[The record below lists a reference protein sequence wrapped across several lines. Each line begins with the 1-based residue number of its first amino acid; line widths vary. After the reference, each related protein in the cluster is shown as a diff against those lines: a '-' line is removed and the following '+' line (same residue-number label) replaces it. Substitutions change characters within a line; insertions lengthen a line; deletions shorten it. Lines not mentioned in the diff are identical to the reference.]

1 MSSSTRKTSE
11 LETLRRTWR
20 PLLLVAAI
28 SLGGCQMHAS
38 RDADGDADNAR
49 NATQQHAIDW
59 TPTPLPQRPD
69 DVWERIR
76 EGFQLQD
83 EIGVNP
89 RIERQRLW
97 YASRP
102 AVIESAGKRSSPYL
116 HYVVE
121 RLDERDMPME
131 LALLPIIE
139 SAYNPLAYSRSH
151 AAGLWQFIPSTGR
164 HFNLRQTNWYDGRRD
179 IMASTNAAMNY
190 LTRLHDMFN
199 GDWLLALA
207 AYNAGEGTVSRAIER
222 NQKLGL
228 PTDYWNLPLPKETQ
242 EYVPKLLAVAQ
253 IVTSPQAYGVDLNPI
268 ANEPYFEVVAF
279 KPRMDLSSI
288 AEMAEVDE
296 DELFQ
301 LNPAFKKGVTMDGP
315 QHLLVPSEKA
325 ERLAANLLLMKPQK
339 QVQWQQYTVR
349 KGDNL
354 ASIAKRHNLT
364 VQELSDFNRL
374 PHPRLRIGQVLSLNT
389 PARSAS
395 SNPRDK
401 ARNPVAST
409 SGKRYKVKSGDNLW
423 SIAKQQQVAVK
434 DLQRWNQL
442 PNNNLTLGQE
452 LLLQAPSNQA
462 ALLASKSLSGKP
474 GKSTNAK
481 PADRE
486 AVTYYK
492 VQKGDSLYLIAKRFK
507 IELAQL
513 QRWNPKA
520 GKALKLGQTLTIK
533 KAP

>member
-1 MSSSTRKTSE
+1 MSLSTRKTSE
-11 LETLRRTWR
+11 LETLVRTWR
-20 PLLLVAAI
+20 PLLLAAAI
-28 SLGGCQMHAS
+28 TLSGCQVHDS
-38 RDADGDADNAR
+38 RDNDADADNAR
-49 NATQQHAIDW
+49 KAAQQQPQDW
-59 TPTPLPQRPD
+59 TPAPLPPAPD

-76 EGFQLQD
+76 EGFQLQG

-116 HYVVE
+116 HFVVE
-121 RLDERDMPME
+121 RLDERNMPME

-139 SAYNPLAYSRSH
+139 SSYNPLAYSRSH

-242 EYVPKLLAVAQ
+242 DYVPKLLAVAQ
-253 IVTSPQAYGVDLNPI
+253 IVTSPQAYGVDLSPI
-268 ANEPYFEVVAF
+268 ANEPYFEVVQF

-301 LNPAFKKGVTMDGP
+301 LNPAFKKGVTVDGP

-349 KGDNL
+349 NGDSL
-354 ASIAKRHNLT
+354 ASIAKRNNLSI
-364 VQELSDFNRL
+364 VELKALNKLSSHKL
-374 PHPRLRIGQVLSLNT
+374 HSGQVLSLKSPVQN
-389 PARSAS
+389 ASNNAKYQERSVS
-395 SNPRDK
+395 SNTATR
-401 ARNPVAST
+401 
-409 SGKRYKVKSGDNLW
+409 RYRVKKGDNLW
-423 SIAKQQQVAVK
+423 SIAKQQKVSVT
-434 DLQRWNQL
+434 DLQRWNRLQG
-442 PNNNLTLGQE
+442 NNLKLGQQ
-452 LLLQAPSNQA
+452 LLLQAQPNQA
-462 ALLASKSLSGKP
+462 DSLAKKSLNSK
-474 GKSTNAK
+474 TVA
-481 PADRE
+481 PANRE
-486 AVTYYK
+486 AITYYK

-507 IELAQL
+507 VELAQL

-520 GKALKLGQTLTIK
+520 TNALKLGQTLTVK
-533 KAP
+533 QPR

>member
-11 LETLRRTWR
+11 LETLVRTWR
-20 PLLLVAAI
+20 PLLLVAAMT
-28 SLGGCQMHAS
+28 LGGCQVHDT
-38 RDADGDADNAR
+38 RDTDADADNAS
-49 NATQQHAIDW
+49 NADQQHAVDW

-76 EGFQLQD
+76 EGFQLQG

-116 HYVVE
+116 HFVVE

-139 SAYNPLAYSRSH
+139 SSYNPLAYSRSH

-301 LNPAFKKGVTMDGP
+301 LNPAFKKGVTIDGP

-325 ERLAANLLLMKPQK
+325 ERLAANLLLLKPQK
-339 QVQWQQYTVR
+339 QVQSASNNPRYKEQSPVVSAPAKRYTV
-349 KGDNL
+349 
-354 ASIAKRHNLT
+354 KR
-364 VQELSDFNRL
+364 
-374 PHPRLRIGQVLSLNT
+374 
-389 PARSAS
+389 
-395 SNPRDK
+395 
-401 ARNPVAST
+401 
-409 SGKRYKVKSGDNLW
+409 GDNLW
-423 SIAKQQQVAVK
+423 SIAKQQKVAIK

-442 PNNNLTLGQE
+442 RDNNLKLGQE
-452 LLLQAPSNQA
+452 LLLQAPKNQA
-462 ALLASKSLSGKP
+462 AVLASKSLRSKNSTIITGKTT
-474 GKSTNAK
+474 G
-481 PADRE
+481 RE

-507 IELAQL
+507 VDLAQL
-513 QRWNPKA
+513 QRWNPQA
-520 GKALKLGQTLTIK
+520 SSTLKLGQTLTIK

>member
-1 MSSSTRKTSE
+1 
-11 LETLRRTWR
+11 
-20 PLLLVAAI
+20 
-28 SLGGCQMHAS
+28 
-38 RDADGDADNAR
+38 
-49 NATQQHAIDW
+49 
-59 TPTPLPQRPD
+59 
-69 DVWERIR
+69 
-76 EGFQLQD
+76 
-83 EIGVNP
+83 
-89 RIERQRLW
+89 
-97 YASRP
+97 
-102 AVIESAGKRSSPYL
+102 
-116 HYVVE
+116 
-121 RLDERDMPME
+121 
-131 LALLPIIE
+131 
-139 SAYNPLAYSRSH
+139 
-151 AAGLWQFIPSTGR
+151 
-164 HFNLRQTNWYDGRRD
+164 
-179 IMASTNAAMNY
+179 MASTNAAMNY

-301 LNPAFKKGVTMDGP
+301 LNPAFKKGVTIDGP

-349 KGDNL
+349 KGDSL
-354 ASIAKRHNLT
+354 ASIAKRHNLS
-364 VQELSDFNRL
+364 VKDISELNQ
-374 PHPRLRIGQVLSLNT
+374 LRQHKLRTGQVLSLST
-389 PARSAS
+389 QVQSAS
-395 SNPRDK
+395 SNPRYK
-401 ARNPVAST
+401 ERSPVVSAPA
-409 SGKRYKVKSGDNLW
+409 KRYKVKSGDNLW
-423 SIAKQQQVAVK
+423 SIAKQQKVAVK

-442 PNNNLTLGQE
+442 RGNNLKLGQE
-452 LLLQAPSNQA
+452 LLLQAPKNQA
-462 ALLASKSLSGKP
+462 AVLASKSLSNKNS
-474 GKSTNAK
+474 KIITNKATGR
-481 PADRE
+481 D

-507 IELAQL
+507 VDLAQL
-513 QRWNPKA
+513 KRWNPKA
-520 GKALKLGQTLTIK
+520 TSALKLGQTLTVK